1 MDWSVILSSCIVA
14 ATTILSLFLKDFL
27 QKRKDKSNLS
37 VEKCTIQ
44 NTNVEK
50 AIRYTL
56 DVLNADRV
64 SVYEFHNGES
74 FYSGS
79 HQQKFSCTYEY
90 FKAGVSSEALGQ
102 QGLRVSTFNQFV
114 SQIINEKIFK
124 YSNTQDLDDS
134 LLKNWFEDKGV
145 KSIVAIPI
153 ITLNKNIIGMISV
166 ESTTNNKTLTEKEI
180 KFLIEQSKIICGYLI

>member
-56 DVLNADRV
+56 DVLNVDRV

-114 SQIINEKIFK
+114 SEIINEKIFK

-166 ESTTNNKTLTEKEI
+166 ESTTSNKTLTEKEI

>member
-14 ATTILSLFLKDFL
+14 ATTIISLFLKDFL
-27 QKRKDKSNLS
+27 QKKKNQASLS

-124 YSNTQDLDDS
+124 YSNTQNLDDS

-166 ESTTNNKTLTEKEI
+166 ESTTSNKTLTEKEI

>member
-56 DVLNADRV
+56 DVLNVDRV

-124 YSNTQDLDDS
+124 YSNTRDLDDS

-153 ITLNKNIIGMISV
+153 ITLNKNIIGIISV
-166 ESTTNNKTLTEKEI
+166 ESTTNNQILTEKEI

>member
-114 SQIINEKIFK
+114 SEIINEKIFK
-124 YSNTQDLDDS
+124 YSNTQDLENS

-145 KSIVAIPI
+145 QSIVAIPI

>member
-1 MDWSVILSSCIVA
+1 M
-14 ATTILSLFLKDFL
+14 
-27 QKRKDKSNLS
+27 
-37 VEKCTIQ
+37 
-44 NTNVEK
+44 
-50 AIRYTL
+50 

-114 SQIINEKIFK
+114 SEIINEKIFK
-124 YSNTQDLDDS
+124 YSNTQDLENS

-166 ESTTNNKTLTEKEI
+166 ESTTSNKTLTEKEI

>member
-14 ATTILSLFLKDFL
+14 ATTIISLFLKDFL
-27 QKRKDKSNLS
+27 QKKKNQASLS

-102 QGLRVSTFNQFV
+102 QEQVSRRWA
-114 SQIINEKIFK
+114 SGHPER
-124 YSNTQDLDDS
+124 
-134 LLKNWFEDKGV
+134 
-145 KSIVAIPI
+145 A
-153 ITLNKNIIGMISV
+153 
-166 ESTTNNKTLTEKEI
+166 
-180 KFLIEQSKIICGYLI
+180 

>member
-114 SQIINEKIFK
+114 SEIINEKIFK